1 MPLGGRDLFRAL
13 AKKQTPADLN
23 KIALVDGM
31 EEEHA
36 ARGDRPPQR
45 SLIRG
50 VQAAVYSISQTRRS
64 RSVPVFARL
73 GERVL
78 WMERF

>member
-36 ARGDRPPQR
+36 ARGDRPPQ
-45 SLIRG
+45 
-50 VQAAVYSISQTRRS
+50 
-64 RSVPVFARL
+64 
-73 GERVL
+73 
-78 WMERF
+78 